1 MDKKITPLEALKNIK
16 NLFIGSSINPTQQF
30 EIIET
35 ELKENKTLK
44 KLYKM
49 ELKNTSYYNN
59 LALKYKKAL
68 EIIANKNVCI
78 HDLKKSKTLEE
89 YNGCREWEEQLTQA
103 EYEPLKEALKWKHQL
118 NRLKLSKKCMNTL

>member
-1 MDKKITPLEALKNIK
+1 MNKKITPLQAFEE
-16 NLFIGSSINPTQQF
+16 LFGGVMFSSKDIDF
-30 EIIET
+30 DKLYAIVET
-35 ELKENKTLK
+35 ALKENGTLK
-44 KLYKM
+44 KCYKN
-49 ELKNTSYYNN
+49 ELKNVSYYNN

-103 EYEPLKEALKWKHQL
+103 EYEPLKEMLK
-118 NRLKLSKKCMNTL
+118 